1 MARGILVLGPI
12 GTFRK
17 EPEVNYL
24 LSFYDRVEP
33 HAVSVQAAV
42 LEEVTYARV
51 MATGAKQTYAKAKG
65 AAKWVI
71 DKVGVKNTIDATAA
85 KSTAEL
91 VMDRATHWS
100 RQGNGA
106 ARRRVLILLAEHLQI
121 PPTDLALLSTRLI
134 EEAAAGYGISEDLL
148 LSQQA
153 EAVANKYLQDCIDG
167 VREQLRKQG
176 NDAVKATEQ
185 AMSQQIAKMSPA
197 ERLEIQKALNLE
209 TLSASSLR
217 DTFLK
222 SGLPIAGI
230 AALQAG
236 GFGAYLAL
244 TTIMH
249 AVFTSMLGITLPF
262 AAYTTASSAL
272 SLLTGPVGIML
283 SLSIGFLGYFWGQRK
298 IERSQYA
305 MVVWTCV
312 MHAQKPLVPET
323 SLLPSAQLHRLL
335 MSGAGPSATAPA
347 TERQDFDALEQ
358 ERTQK
363 TLACHTVETT
373 QKAANDA
380 ERRMRALEERLRRAE
395 ASLASSSSRQN
406 EDSQLNSAL
415 ESLIQMQQQSI
426 VELRDDLKRATKAT
440 EDFKAQLARERQNAA
455 ESEARFVSRL
465 ERRAKQLKA
474 LWTVHYPN
482 IDFNQQP
489 LRWSAEQDFAG
500 WLEIERALKELAD
513 APDPVKLSRSRMHAT
528 HEHHSRFTIP
538 NGVECR
544 MFYAVKNGRIDLR
557 RMCKKKDC

>member
-1 MARGILVLGPI
+1 
-12 GTFRK
+12 
-17 EPEVNYL
+17 VNYL
-24 LSFYDRVEP
+24 LSYYDRVEP
-33 HAVSVQAAV
+33 HAISVQAAV

-65 AAKWVI
+65 AAKWII
-71 DKVGVKNTIDATAA
+71 DKVGVRNSIDATAA

-91 VMDRATHWS
+91 VMDRAAYWS
-100 RQGNGA
+100 CQANGA
-106 ARRRVLILLAEHLQI
+106 ARRCVFNLLGEHLQV
-121 PPTDLALLSTRLI
+121 PPTDLALMSTRLI

-153 EAVANKYLQDCIDG
+153 EAVANKYLEDCIEG
-167 VREQLRKQG
+167 LREQLKKQG
-176 NDAVKATEQ
+176 KDAIKATEQ
-185 AMSQQIAKMSPA
+185 VMSQQIASMSPA
-197 ERLEIQKALNLE
+197 ERLEIQRALNLE

-236 GFGAYLAL
+236 GFGTYLAL

-283 SLSIGFLGYFWGQRK
+283 SLSIGFLGFFWGQRK

-312 MHAQKPLVPET
+312 MHAQEPLVPAT
-323 SLLPSAQLHRLL
+323 SSLPSAQLHRLL
-335 MSGAGPSATAPA
+335 MSDSGPSANAPA
-347 TERQDFDALEQ
+347 TERQDFEALEQ
-358 ERTQK
+358 ERAQK
-363 TLACHTVETT
+363 ALASHTLETT
-373 QKAANDA
+373 QKSANDA
-380 ERRMRALEERLRRAE
+380 ERRMRLVEDRLRRAK

-406 EDSQLNSAL
+406 AESQLNSSL
-415 ESLIQMQQQSI
+415 EFLISTQQQSI
-426 VELRDDLKRATKAT
+426 IELRENLVRATKAT
-440 EDFKAQLARERQNAA
+440 EDFKVQLARERQNAA
-455 ESEARFVSRL
+455 DSDARFVNRL
-465 ERRAKQLKA
+465 ERRAKQLRA

-489 LRWSAEQDFAG
+489 LRWAAEQDFAG

-513 APDPVKLSRSRMHAT
+513 APDPVKLSRSRIHAT
-528 HEHHSRFTIP
+528 HEHHSKFTIP
-538 NGVECR
+538 NGVQCR